1 MLDIYIDFKSP
12 AAYLALKP
20 TLRLASKYGTEVNW
34 LAVQTKQSP
43 IPEAAPVEDRGTTHR
58 RVRAIAR
65 QKMHLHYARLQSITM
80 NFPPTPGNTDFALAM
95 LHALE
100 GDRTEFVQAAF
111 ASYWVDNQ
119 DLNNA
124 EIVSSLAGSRHPA
137 PDVQNSLATISA
149 QVEAAGVIDAPA
161 YVIAS
166 ELFIGREHLPWIET
180 LITPHG

>member
-1 MLDIYIDFKSP
+1 MLNVYIDFKSP

-20 TLRLASKYGTEVNW
+20 TLRLASKYGTDVNW
-34 LAVQTKQSP
+34 LAVQTKQAP
-43 IPEAAPVEDRGTTHR
+43 IPEAAAVEDRGTTHR
-58 RVRAIAR
+58 RIRAIAR
-65 QKMHLHYARLQSITM
+65 QKMHLHYARLQSTTM
-80 NFPPTPGNTDFALAM
+80 NFPPMPGNTDFALAM

-124 EIVSSLAGSRHPA
+124 EIVSSLAGSRQPT
-137 PDVQNSLATISA
+137 PDVQNSLEAISA
-149 QVEAAGVIDAPA
+149 QVEGAGVIDAPA
-161 YVIAS
+161 FIIAG

-180 LITPHG
+180 LITSHG